1 MEYKVLQLSLIA
13 MERAINTLAAEG
25 WRVINVSPIGAY
37 VTVVLERP
45 RAVGPGGPV
54 GPRETK

>member
-13 MERAINTLAAEG
+13 METAINTLAAEG
-25 WRVINVSPIGAY
+25 WRVISISPIGAY
-37 VTVVLERP
+37 ATVVLERP
-45 RAVGPGGPV
+45 RTV